1 MLQLACALLLI
12 AGLQTPAIDRSR
24 AESLARSGQT
34 AEALDLFERIV
45 ERDPADVEA
54 RLWVG
59 RLLLRSGRTAD
70 AETAFR
76 AVLAEHPADIDGRIG
91 LATTLTRRGQWQNAL
106 AILHEV
112 EQVAGENADAFAALA
127 RAHRRGGDD
136 RAALRYFERARAL
149 SPDDPDLV
157 MGYEAVARTNGHWI
171 AFDGFHQRGA
181 GDPSSGAFEA
191 NLRVMPRL
199 HLQALARLQHGDDYS
214 DSIAGAGLFWR
225 ALPATTVS
233 IQGRGGPDNIAL
245 AQRDLA
251 AEVIHYAG
259 AVEIGGNV
267 HGLRFATA
275 DVVAASVLG
284 AWTPDDRWRFDGRYT
299 YSQSSF
305 DHTGDSS
312 GDHSVMIRHTWQC
325 RRRVALLGTYAY
337 GIEAFEDLTADR
349 LGALGTS
356 TLAAGLRIDVPSLTR
371 INFAWEHQW
380 RSNGTTIDRVVF
392 GVVQVIP

>member
-1 MLQLACALLLI
+1 MLQLASALLLI

-70 AETAFR
+70 AETTFR

-91 LATTLTRRGQWQNAL
+91 LATALTRRGRWQDAL

-112 EQVAGENADAFAALA
+112 EQVAGNNADAFAALA

-136 RAALRYFERARAL
+136 RAALHYFERARAL

-171 AFDGFHQRGA
+171 AFDGYHQRGA
-181 GDPSSGAFEA
+181 ANASSGAFEA
-191 NLRVMPRL
+191 NLRAMPRL
-199 HLQALARLQHGDDYS
+199 HLQALARVQKGDDYS
-214 DSIAGAGLFWR
+214 DTTAGAGILWR
-225 ALPATTVS
+225 VWPGTTVS
-233 IQGRGGPDNIAL
+233 VRGGGGPDNVAIV
-245 AQRDLA
+245 QRELS

-259 AVEIGGNV
+259 AFEIGGNA
-267 HGLRFATA
+267 HRLRFADA
-275 DVVAASVLG
+275 DVSAASVLG
-284 AWTPDDRWRFDGRYT
+284 AWHPNDRWRFDGRYT

-305 DHTGDSS
+305 DQTGDSS
-312 GDHSVMIRHTWQC
+312 GDHSVMIRNTWQC

-371 INFAWEHQW
+371 INITWEHQW
-380 RSNGTTIDRVVF
+380 RSNDTTIDRVVF

>member
-1 MLQLACALLLI
+1 MLQFASALLLI

-34 AEALDLFERIV
+34 AEALELFERIA

-70 AETAFR
+70 AETTFR

-91 LATTLTRRGQWQNAL
+91 LATTLTRRGQWQDAL

-112 EQVAGENADAFAALA
+112 EPVAGENADAFAALA
-127 RAHRRGGDD
+127 RAYRRGGDD
-136 RAALRYFERARAL
+136 RAALHYFERARAL

-157 MGYEAVARTNGHWI
+157 MGYEAVARTNGHSI
-171 AFDGFHQRGA
+171 AIEGFHQGGVTEATSGTFGA
-181 GDPSSGAFEA
+181 S
-191 NLRVMPRL
+191 LRVMPRL
-199 HLQALARLQHGDDYS
+199 HLQALARAQKGDAYS
-214 DSIAGAGLFWR
+214 DATAGAGILWR
-225 ALPATTVS
+225 MSPGTTVS
-233 IQGRGGPDNIAL
+233 IRGGGGPDNVAIV
-245 AQRDLA
+245 QRELS

-259 AVEIGGNV
+259 TVEIGGNA
-267 HGLRFATA
+267 HRLGFSGA
-275 DVVAASVLG
+275 DVSAASVLG
-284 AWTPDDRWRFDGRYT
+284 AWQPNDRWRFDGRYT

-305 DHTGDSS
+305 DQTGESS
-312 GDHSVMIRHTWQC
+312 GDHSVMIRNTWQGL
-325 RRRVALLGTYAY
+325 RRLALLGTYAY
-337 GIEAFEDLTADR
+337 GIESFEDLTADR

-356 TLAAGLRIDVPSLTR
+356 TLAAGVRLDVPSLTR
-371 INFAWEHQW
+371 INVTWEHQW
-380 RSNGTTIDRVVF
+380 RSNGTALDRFVI